1 MKLFTPHWGST
12 SVKLA
17 DLLKSQEKQDLVYSA
32 YSLHLSVSEKLKTND
47 FAETLAKEV
56 LTSANKWVGG
66 LPQYDLMFLSKL
78 VDAGPNN
85 FVEEP
90 NLLPV
95 SMLQLSSIIIC
106 EECSDEKECRR
117 FMICDELREA
127 VAPYVHAELH
137 SEKNAQRFVF
147 EKYVLGLMNLYGA
160 VTVVDLFSLLSNF
173 SKKEITDDVIMKR
186 SFGKSLFLHR
196 YIQDEESATGLSMFS
211 FVSPYLFDYNSLKK
225 SMDKRPELE
234 DLKSFSE
241 EEVCAAGDILSPQ
254 IPCPYNNALKE
265 YLVIHLACSEPQARN
280 MILMFWYF
288 IQKEETDLLSLIYTL
303 VEDKPH
309 SDDLQE
315 LMTLFIN
322 YSNHSPCWYLNG
334 YSPNEIK
341 ELNQN

>member
-17 DLLKSQEKQDLVYSA
+17 DLLKSQEKQDLVYSTYA
-32 YSLHLSVSEKLKTND
+32 LHLSVSEKLKTND
-47 FAETLAKEV
+47 FAETLAKRV
-56 LTSANKWVGG
+56 LTSARKWLSG
-66 LPQYDLMFLSKL
+66 LPQYELTLLSKL

-90 NLLPV
+90 NLSTLN
-95 SMLQLSSIIIC
+95 MLRLSSMIIC
-106 EECSDEKECRR
+106 EDCSYERESRR

-127 VAPYVHAELH
+127 IAPYVHVELH
-137 SEKNAQRFVF
+137 SEKNARRFVF

-160 VTVVDLFSLLSNF
+160 VNAIDLFDLLSDF
-173 SKKEITDDVIMKR
+173 SREETTDEMIMTKAFDK
-186 SFGKSLFLHR
+186 SFFLHQC
-196 YIQDEESATGLSMFS
+196 IIGEKLAAKPIMFS
-211 FVSPYLFDYNSLKK
+211 FVSPYLLDYNSLME
-225 SMDKRPELE
+225 SMDKHSELE

-254 IPCPYNNALKE
+254 VPCPYNNALKE
-265 YLVIHLACSEPQARN
+265 YLVTHLACSEIQASN
-280 MILMFWYF
+280 MILMFWYS
-288 IQKEETDLLSLIYTL
+288 IQKEETDLSSLIYTL

-309 SDDLQE
+309 PDDLQE

-322 YSNHSPCWYLNG
+322 YSNHSPRWYLNG

-341 ELNQN
+341 ELNKN

>member
-66 LPQYDLMFLSKL
+66 LPQYDLIFLSKL

-137 SEKNAQRFVF
+137 SEENVQRFVF
-147 EKYVLGLMNLYGA
+147 EKYVLYNQKDEFDLKFAINLLKARSEGLDKEKKLRAIKFKELY
-160 VTVVDLFSLLSNF
+160 LPLESNHWTQ
-173 SKKEITDDVIMKR
+173 ITDDLILYNTRTKR
-186 SFGKSLFLHR
+186 
-196 YIQDEESATGLSMFS
+196 
-211 FVSPYLFDYNSLKK
+211 
-225 SMDKRPELE
+225 
-234 DLKSFSE
+234 
-241 EEVCAAGDILSPQ
+241 
-254 IPCPYNNALKE
+254 
-265 YLVIHLACSEPQARN
+265 
-280 MILMFWYF
+280 F
-288 IQKEETDLLSLIYTL
+288 IQVMIDSYGNFTFVQHVISPKSNYKHQIDVARLPIMQKFYISENYIYSRC
-303 VEDKPH
+303 V
-309 SDDLQE
+309 
-315 LMTLFIN
+315 
-322 YSNHSPCWYLNG
+322 
-334 YSPNEIK
+334 
-341 ELNQN
+341 ELNFEHMFAILETCIKIG